1 MLPSHGVLYAS
12 THACAYNYCLLHC
25 YVHCWKCWILF
36 QWWFPTMLFQTS
48 MVVLDMG
55 CFFRSQLSTVGSL
68 ADVLV
73 RCTDLKG
80 DVKAS
85 SPRKLT
91 VESWLPENRLLSLP
105 ARWLWCV
112 LSLTVSMWGLGG
124 CKCISVLCAFVC
136 AVVFFCESWTTLLIC
151 H

>member
-1 MLPSHGVLYAS
+1 
-12 THACAYNYCLLHC
+12 
-25 YVHCWKCWILF
+25 
-36 QWWFPTMLFQTS
+36 MLFQTS

-112 LSLTVSMWGLGG
+112 LSLTVSM
-124 CKCISVLCAFVC
+124 
-136 AVVFFCESWTTLLIC
+136 
-151 H
+151 